1 MEDQKVCNILTKVR
15 GMSVNGQSPV
25 DYIDGVLDTIPSHH
39 NFTPE
44 AAACPRKTPLLGADY
59 GPTDAKPC
67 F

>member
-1 MEDQKVCNILTKVR
+1 MEDTKVCNILTKVR

-25 DYIDGVLDTIPSHH
+25 DYIDGVLDTIPGTR
-39 NFTPE
+39 FTPE
-44 AAACPRKTPLLGADY
+44 SACPRKQPILGADY

>member
-1 MEDQKVCNILTKVR
+1 MEDTKVCNILTKVR

-25 DYIDGVLDTIPSHH
+25 DYIDGVLDTIPGTRS
-39 NFTPE
+39 TSE
-44 AAACPRKTPLLGADY
+44 SVCPRKQPILGADY

>member
-1 MEDQKVCNILTKVR
+1 MEDTRVCNILTKVR

-25 DYIDGVLDTIPSHH
+25 DYIDGVLDTIPGTRS
-39 NFTPE
+39 TSE
-44 AAACPRKTPLLGADY
+44 SACPRKQPILGADY

>member
-1 MEDQKVCNILTKVR
+1 MDDTKVCNILTKVR

-25 DYIDGVLDTIPSHH
+25 DYIDGVLDTIPGTRLTS
-39 NFTPE
+39 E
-44 AAACPRKTPLLGADY
+44 SACPRKQPILGADY

>member
-1 MEDQKVCNILTKVR
+1 MEDTKVCNILTKVR

-25 DYIDGVLDTIPSHH
+25 DYIDGVLDTIPGTRGLTS
-39 NFTPE
+39 E
-44 AAACPRKTPLLGADY
+44 SACPRKQPILCADY

>member
-25 DYIDGVLDTIPSHH
+25 DYIDGVLDSIPSHN

-44 AAACPRKTPLLGADY
+44 SACPRKQPILGADY

>member
-1 MEDQKVCNILTKVR
+1 MDDIKVCNILMKVR

-25 DYIDGVLDTIPSHH
+25 DYIDGVLDTIPKQH
-39 NFTPE
+39 NVTPE
-44 AAACPRKTPLLGADY
+44 SASPRKQPILGADY

>member
-1 MEDQKVCNILTKVR
+1 MDDTKVCNILTKVR

-25 DYIDGVLDTIPSHH
+25 DYIDGVLDTIPS
-39 NFTPE
+39 TRGLTSE
-44 AAACPRKTPLLGADY
+44 SARPRKTPMLGADY